1 MTSFTFSNT
10 LQQAHKDCS
19 PCVSASLSLQPLPAR
34 LLQPFYLEVK
44 TSEAKENTKR
54 TLTKLLEYEF
64 TLGII
69 IYPLLQGV

>member
-10 LQQAHKDCS
+10 LPQAHKDCS
-19 PCVSASLSLQPLPAR
+19 PRVSASLSLQPLLAK

-44 TSEAKENTKR
+44 TSEAKKNTKL
-54 TLTKLLEYEF
+54 TLTKLLKYES
-64 TLGII
+64 TLGRI